1 MTQRDWQIVGY
12 RSTERIFETKIKKGC
27 FSDAKIEELL
37 RALTAKAGFECE
49 EIVGAYAKRGSRV
62 SSELLHVQWDFESR
76 TVRCGTNPYVIAK
89 VPLDSS

>member
-27 FSDAKIEELL
+27 LSDAKIEELL
-37 RALTAKAGFECE
+37 RALTAEAGFAGFECE

-62 SSELLHVQWDFESR
+62 SNELLHVQWDFESG
-76 TVRCGTNPYVIAK
+76 VCQHSC
-89 VPLDSS
+89 PLFHAA